1 MSDVTLLRKLTRK
14 SILKFGQYADV
25 PIQSLIDL
33 NKHKYL
39 RWIYF
44 NSSNIDFME
53 DILDDIKIP
62 LHFRFIKP
70 AKNPELHLKLNQEIF
85 ENLSDDFKEKFL
97 KKSVKIATKITKA
110 KSISKIKEH
119 EKCFK
124 KDYLRRK
131 NQGNQLS

>member
-1 MSDVTLLRKLTRK
+1 MQERK
-14 SILKFGQYADV
+14 
-25 PIQSLIDL
+25 
-33 NKHKYL
+33 KYH
-39 RWIYF
+39 IF
-44 NSSNIDFME
+44 CDESGIVKESFMVMGG
-53 DILDDIKIP
+53 IIFPSFLYT
-62 LHFRFIKP
+62 
-70 AKNPELHLKLNQEIF
+70 KLNQEIF